1 VFGALQSN
9 QIAVPGLARVPNAQS
24 RETACQHLKHVAS
37 ACHPASSPEPALPRR
52 LASLPGQRIFTYRY
66 RAWGQPQPTADVSR
80 RRHDALRPPAMA
92 LGARPDRDLGSCAL
106 LAGCRC
112 CLAAVGLVTTRDL
125 QPILTMP
132 SCRVCVVDPRHGRP
146 EALGAALSCQSGSAA
161 LSGPSLA
168 AWDVALPNLP
178 GTAEDCRRARLA
190 VPTRPERPGVLAA
203 TE

>member
-1 VFGALQSN
+1 MLRPAVARQNLLSRGAS
-9 QIAVPGLARVPNAQS
+9 PGS
-24 RETACQHLKHVAS
+24 
-37 ACHPASSPEPALPRR
+37 
-52 LASLPGQRIFTYRY
+52 PGQRILTYRC
-66 RAWGQPQPTADVSR
+66 RAWGQPQPTADVSL

-92 LGARPDRDLGSCAL
+92 LGAHPDCPDRDLGSRAL

-125 QPILTMP
+125 RPIPTMP

-146 EALGAALSCQSGSAA
+146 DALAAALSCQSGSAA
-161 LSGPSLA
+161 SSGPSLA